1 MVLIS
6 LHTTW
11 PDSSPLEDL
20 EMRFIRQLIMTFGIG
35 ALALVAGIAHAGPIP
50 YASSGTY
57 NDATYSFTAAST
69 GYVMAYFVG
78 GQGAGY
84 TNEMGLLI
92 NGTLSSAGYGLNNHA
107 SSYGQSFNLGT
118 VNAGDVLTFVL
129 HNLTFGGENA
139 YSDPSLNVGY
149 DTDSSFGHN
158 HIYSTA
164 YTATSPIFDG
174 VPVGTYIAFED
185 LRYPGSDFNYN
196 DESFVFTNVATNA
209 TVPEPASIALLGLGL
224 VGLGL
229 SRRRKA

>member
-1 MVLIS
+1 
-6 LHTTW
+6 
-11 PDSSPLEDL
+11 
-20 EMRFIRQLIMTFGIG
+20 MRFIRKLITSFGLG
-35 ALALVAGIAHAGPIP
+35 AIALVAGVAHAGPIP
-50 YASSGTY
+50 YPDSGHY

-92 NGTLSSAGYGLNNHA
+92 NGNFSSAGYGLNNHTTP
-107 SSYGQSFNLGT
+107 YGQSFNLGS
-118 VNAGDVLTFVL
+118 VNAGDVLTFIL

-139 YSDPSLNVGY
+139 YSDPLMNVGY
-149 DTDSSFGHN
+149 DSNNTLGHN

-174 VPVGTYIAFED
+174 VPIGTYVAFED

-196 DESFVFTNVATNA
+196 DESFVFTNVSTNA
-209 TVPEPASIALLGLGL
+209 TVPEPASLALLGLGL
-224 VGLGL
+224 AGLGF